1 MAAQAGIT
9 VDAKWWQ
16 DIIVTGAH
24 VTGVPAFVGSW
35 VSLLY
40 ALAQG
45 VSEKA
50 AKALKEA

>member
-16 DIIVTGAH
+16 DAIVTGAH
-24 VTGVPAFVGSW
+24 MAGVPAFVGSW
-35 VSLLY
+35 MILLY

-45 VSEKA
+45 VREKK